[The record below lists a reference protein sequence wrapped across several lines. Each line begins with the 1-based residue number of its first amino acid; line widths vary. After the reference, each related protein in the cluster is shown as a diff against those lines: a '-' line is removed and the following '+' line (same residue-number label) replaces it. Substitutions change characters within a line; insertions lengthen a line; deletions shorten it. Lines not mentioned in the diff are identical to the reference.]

1 MSKPLSLD
9 LPAGI
14 RRTAITIPGGHLA
27 AFDSE
32 GSPGDTV
39 ASTGSSALAP
49 ALLVPGFTGSKED
62 FLPSLGLLTAG
73 GRRVIAID
81 QRGQYES
88 AGPDD
93 PSAYTVPALARDLL
107 EVIDSIGGPVHLVGH
122 SFGGLVARDAVIHRP
137 DAAVSLTLLD
147 SGPAALGGHRA
158 FYLEVMSPILAEG
171 GLPAVWAALTELQ
184 AADPVIQ
191 ALPPDVHAFLERRF
205 LTQSPTAVEVTGQA
219 LLDEPDRVDELRA
232 AYDGPILVACG
243 AEDDAWPPD
252 VQESMAG
259 RLGARFELVPDA
271 LHSPAAENPEATAAL
286 LDGFWAE
293 VEASVGSR

>member
-9 LPAGI
+9 LPSGV
-14 RRTAITIPGGHLA
+14 RRTTITIPGAELA
-27 AFDSE
+27 AL
-32 GSPGDTV
+32 DTGTSH
-39 ASTGSSALAP
+39 AGADTLAP

-62 FLPSLGLLTAG
+62 FLPALGLLAAR
-73 GRRVIAID
+73 GRRVVALD

-88 AGPDD
+88 AGPED

-107 EVIDSIGGPVHLVGH
+107 AVIDRIGGPVHLVGH
-122 SFGGLVARDAVIHRP
+122 SFGGLVSRDALIHRP

-158 FYLEVMSPILAEG
+158 FYLQVMSPILAEG

-184 AADPVIQ
+184 AADPVVQ
-191 ALPPDVHAFLERRF
+191 ALPADVRDFLQRRF
-205 LTQSPTAVEVTGQA
+205 LTQSPVAVEVSGQA

-232 AYDGPILVACG
+232 AYEGPILVACG
-243 AEDDAWPPD
+243 VDDDAWPPD
-252 VQESMAG
+252 VQESMAS
-259 RLGARFELVPDA
+259 RLGARFALVPDA